1 MEIKPSEIS
10 ALIKA
15 QINDYDS
22 KLEDNDVG
30 TVVTFWRWYCY
41 YLWSFKCYEW

>member
-30 TVVTFWRWYCY
+30 TVVTLAMVLLLFMVFQM
-41 YLWSFKCYEW
+41 L